1 MTDTVN
7 TRRLALDVLLEVTEH
22 GAYSNQVLR
31 AVLEK
36 YQYMEKYERAF
47 LTRLV
52 EGTIQHMI
60 ELDYVI
66 DQFSKVKVKKMKPVI
81 RNILR
86 MGVYQIQYMDS
97 VPDSAACNEAVKLAR
112 KSGFS
117 TLSGFVNGVLRN
129 IARNSGSIRYPD
141 EEKEPVLALS
151 VRYSMP
157 EWIVEEW
164 LNVYGMEQTK
174 AILDAFSKEAPIT
187 IRTNVTKIT
196 PDALKEQLKAEGV
209 TVQTLEE
216 LSYAGLPYTDAYH
229 YAFAISGFD
238 HLMALPSFQD
248 GLFYVQDISSMMVAE
263 AAAPEKG
270 AHVIDVC
277 AAPGGKSI
285 HLAEKLKGTGHV
297 EARDVSEQKVA
308 LIDENI
314 KRCRLTNITA
324 KCQDATVLDEASV
337 RTADVLIADLP
348 CSGLGVLR
356 RKTDIK
362 YRMNPEGEESLV
374 ALQRQILSVVCEY
387 VKPGGT
393 LIYSTCTI
401 HTAENE
407 GNARWFEQTHPE
419 FALDTMRQM
428 FPEEHLGDG
437 FFIAKF
443 KRKQDNG

>member
-52 EGTIQHMI
+52 EGTIQYMI

-164 LNVYGMEQTK
+164 LNAYGMEQTK

-216 LSYAGLPYTDAYH
+216 LSYAGLPYADAYH

-270 AHVIDVC
+270 AQVIDVC
-277 AAPGGKSI
+277 AAPGGKSVYAARMI
-285 HLAEKLKGTGHV
+285 GETGHV
-297 EARDVSEQKVA
+297 ESRDLTEYKVEMIEDN
-308 LIDENI
+308 ID
-314 KRCRLTNITA
+314 RCQLSNMTA
-324 KCQDATVLDEASV
+324 KVWDATEFDASAEEK
-337 RTADVLIADLP
+337 ADVVIADLP
-348 CSGLGVLR
+348 CSGLGVIGT
-356 RKTDIK
+356 KTDIK
-362 YRMNPEGEESLV
+362 YNASEEKIQELA
-374 ALQRQILSVVCEY
+374 ALQQEILQVVCRY
-387 VKPGGT
+387 VKPNGT
-393 LIYSTCTI
+393 LLYSTCTM
-401 HTAENE
+401 TKEENE
-407 GNARWFEQTHPE
+407 ENVHKFLETHTEFELEH
-419 FALDTMRQM
+419 MRQC
-428 FPEEHLGDG
+428 FPYDGCDG
-437 FFIAKF
+437 FFMAKMH
-443 KRKQDNG
+443 RK

>member
-7 TRRLALDVLLEVTEH
+7 TRRLALDVLLEVTAQ

-164 LNVYGMEQTK
+164 LNAYGMEQTK

-238 HLMALPSFQD
+238 HLMALPSFKE

-263 AAAPEKG
+263 TAAPGEG

-285 HLAEKLKGTGHV
+285 HLAEMLNGTGSV
-297 EARDVSEQKVA
+297 EAVTWLEAEKSTNNIFFTVGNLDYLIKGGRIGKVSGRAANLLGIKPMILFKDGEIFSGGVARGRQKSFEKALEQ
-308 LIDENI
+308 LMNY
-314 KRCRLTNITA
+314 L
-324 KCQDATVLDEASV
+324 DA
-337 RTADVLIADLP
+337 
-348 CSGLGVLR
+348 
-356 RKTDIK
+356 
-362 YRMNPEGEESLV
+362 N
-374 ALQRQILSVVCEY
+374 
-387 VKPGGT
+387 GGT
-393 LIYSTCTI
+393 PDDYRIIVGYGYDEEEGRRLWMQTRAALRAKYPAAQCEVGLLQIGSTI
-401 HTAENE
+401 AVHTGPYAL
-407 GNARWFEQTHPE
+407 GMGIMRRW
-419 FALDTMRQM
+419 
-428 FPEEHLGDG
+428 
-437 FFIAKF
+437 K
-443 KRKQDNG
+443 KQ